1 MMKDFPAIYNS
12 KSGYEAIMALYDSA
26 IANAPVQ
33 YETATVETR
42 YGHTHVLIGGPQN
55 GKPIVVFHG
64 WNGNAAG
71 VGSEFPFLFDSFR
84 VYIPDIIGH
93 PGRSSANRPET
104 IGSTYADWTADVL
117 DVLHIQKPIVMG
129 ISGGGWMT
137 LKFASY
143 YPRRVSQAIVN
154 STDGLSSTNTWGMAS
169 GMLPVA
175 LFPNRITADWFLK
188 FMTSPHTSKGELAQ
202 GFAETMRIFIK
213 HFKTQGNPG
222 LLIDNELRQIV
233 SPLMVLMGEYERLFK
248 PQIAVERARSLIPGL
263 VSAEIVPN
271 AGHLVTVDQPDWL
284 KQRVLKFVETGM

>member
-1 MMKDFPAIYNS
+1 MKDYPAIYNS

-26 IANAPVQ
+26 LAHSPVQ

-84 VYIPDIIGH
+84 VYMPDIIGH
-93 PGRSSANRPET
+93 PGRSSANRPKT
-104 IGSTYADWTADVL
+104 TGSTYADWAADVL
-117 DVLHIQKPIVMG
+117 DALNIQKTILLG
-129 ISGGGWMT
+129 ISGGGWVT

-143 YPRRVSQAIVN
+143 YPQKVSQAIVV
-154 STDGLSSTNTWGMAS
+154 SSDGLSSTNTWGMVW

-188 FMTSPHTSKGELAQ
+188 FMTSPNILKREPSQ
-202 GFAETMRIFIK
+202 GFAEAMRVIIK

-222 LLIDNELRQIV
+222 QLTDDELRQIT
-233 SPLMVLMGEYERLFK
+233 SPLLVLMGEYERVFK
-248 PQIAVERARSLIPGL
+248 PQTAVERARSLIPGL
-263 VSAEIVPN
+263 ISAEIVPN
-271 AGHLVTVDQPDWL
+271 AGHLMAVDQPDWL
-284 KQRVLKFVETGM
+284 KQRLLKFIQTGM